1 MNKVKNDVRSVGK
14 GQWRWKV
21 KDIKYVFFDIG
32 YTLVN
37 EDNVW
42 EQRCKE
48 QALTKEAKELGLTE
62 TDIYN
67 EIVKAS
73 LAYQPQYRTVMKKYN
88 FTEVAPY
95 RSELEQPYEEAE
107 KVLEYLSGKYK
118 LGIIA
123 NQSDG
128 LSERLEMF
136 GIQKYFSLI
145 ISSWDYQVMKPD
157 VKIFEIALDKAE
169 CKPCEAVMIGDRLD
183 NDIFPAKSIRMK
195 TIWMRQG
202 FGGMQNI
209 SDEKYCPDEQVNS
222 LLELMKI
229 L

>member
-1 MNKVKNDVRSVGK
+1 MN
-14 GQWRWKV
+14 
-21 KDIKYVFFDIG
+21 DIKYVFFDIG

-73 LAYQPQYRTVMKKYN
+73 LAYQPQYRTVVKKYN

-95 RSELEQPYEEAE
+95 RSELEQPYEEAG

-136 GIQKYFSLI
+136 GLQKYFSLI

-157 VKIFEIALDKAE
+157 VKIFEIALDKAG

-183 NDIFPAKSIRMK
+183 NDIYPAKSIGMK

-222 LLELMKI
+222 LEGLMKI